1 MPQHSYAHRIAL
13 NLGRVGC
20 CLVAAAALLPRV
32 PAHAATTLVLYSA
45 QHEQMVDMITKAFT
59 DATGIAVQV
68 HSGEAPEIANQLAR
82 EGAAS
87 PADVTFVE
95 NSPELT
101 LLDEKGLLAKL
112 DPATLAAVPA
122 KFSASSGDWVGV
134 LARESVLSWNPSKI
148 TQAALPASLMD
159 LAKPEWK
166 GRVAIAPADADFL
179 PLIDA
184 VIQMHGRDQ
193 ALAWLKGLKA
203 NAMVLDDD
211 EAVALRVDQGA
222 VAVGVINSY
231 YWARLQAEQGPAKT
245 PSRVYHFRGGDAGAL
260 INVSGAAVLRSSKH
274 PAEAQQ
280 FVAFLVS
287 RKLQTMLAEGDVDF
301 EYPLVPGIPA
311 NKVLLPYDQLQPP
324 VLTME
329 QLGDDQPAAALLR
342 ESGLL

>member
-1 MPQHSYAHRIAL
+1 MSHPA
-13 NLGRVGC
+13 NRVPPASRRARVAAC
-20 CLVAAAALLPRV
+20 IAAAALLTTAS
-32 PAHAATTLVLYSA
+32 AHAATTLVLYSA
-45 QHEQMVDMITKAFT
+45 QHEQMVDMVTKTFT
-59 DATGIAVQV
+59 DVTGIAVEV
-68 HSGEAPEIANQLAR
+68 HSGEAPEIANQIAR
-82 EGAAS
+82 EGSAS

-101 LLDEKGLLAKL
+101 LLDEKGMLAKL
-112 DPATLAAVPA
+112 DPATLAAVPSR
-122 KFSASSGDWVGV
+122 FSAATGNWVGV
-134 LARESVLSWNPSKI
+134 LARESVLSWNPSRI
-148 TQAALPASLMD
+148 TAAALPASLLD

-184 VIQMHGRDQ
+184 VVQVHGRPA
-193 ALAWLKGLKA
+193 ALAWLQGLKA

-231 YWARLQAEQGPAKT
+231 YWARLQAEQGAART
-245 PSRVYHFRGGDAGAL
+245 LSRVYHFRHGDVGAL
-260 INVSGAAVLRSSKH
+260 INVSGAAVLKSSKH
-274 PAEAQQ
+274 LAEAQQ

-287 RKLQTMLAEGDVDF
+287 RKLQSALAQGDVDF

-311 NKVLLPYDQLQPP
+311 NKVLLPYDRLQPP

-329 QLGDDQPAAALLR
+329 QLGDDQPAAELLR
-342 ESGLL
+342 DSGLL